1 MGGEL
6 PEGSGVLSQVQVRS
20 HDTIP
25 FLYTVSETIPP
36 LVNNEEETNLS
47 AIVDNYVL
55 CHDWIFQM
63 VLTGMTYLKFHT
75 SFDLIGPFH
84 ATRVFQIFSGVIE
97 RDLQH
102 EMGCSVNNHSKWN
115 KWQAVYFE
123 WIVFVV
129 WLIDEMRL
137 AIFPAGAI
145 VRDLHH
151 HESLTRREQDL
162 NQRRTWKQ
170 ALMNEVLH

>member
-55 CHDWIFQM
+55 CHD
-63 VLTGMTYLKFHT
+63 
-75 SFDLIGPFH
+75 
-84 ATRVFQIFSGVIE
+84 
-97 RDLQH
+97 
-102 EMGCSVNNHSKWN
+102 
-115 KWQAVYFE
+115 
-123 WIVFVV
+123 
-129 WLIDEMRL
+129 
-137 AIFPAGAI
+137 
-145 VRDLHH
+145 
-151 HESLTRREQDL
+151 
-162 NQRRTWKQ
+162 
-170 ALMNEVLH
+170 